1 MNLTDERP
9 DPDALLDIAN
19 AETPAEDIGDAA
31 PARRRGR
38 LKIFLGMCAGVGK
51 TYTMLQDARALSTDG
66 LDVLIGYV
74 ETHGR
79 PDTEALL
86 EGLPIL
92 PRKQV
97 PYRGAIVR
105 DFDLDAALARRPGL
119 IVVDELPHS
128 NAPGSRHPK
137 RYQDVLE
144 LLEAGIDVHTALNVQ
159 HLESR
164 ADAVAQITGVPVRE
178 TVPDT
183 ILERADEIELIDLSP
198 DELLKRLA
206 EGKVYLGD
214 GRAAAAANSFFRKGN
229 LNALREMAL
238 RITAERVDKQMRDY
252 MRIKRISGP
261 WKSTDRLMV
270 AVNDSALS
278 ERLIR
283 HARRL
288 AYTLDAPWVAVHVET
303 SAARGERERAGVERN
318 LALARELGA
327 EVVNTADDDIA
338 HGLLRVAQQYNV
350 SQIVVGR
357 PRESAL
363 RRLLGGGTLVA
374 RLIDLS
380 SKIDVHVVGGEDL
393 GHSPTPRPIV
403 QFHSTPLAYAQALG
417 VMLLVVLSGYG
428 AFLTIRLQYQV
439 MALVFLFAIV
449 LLSLRFA
456 RGPVLAATV
465 LSAAGLD
472 FLFIPPYFTL
482 DIDPIGDTILFALY
496 FAIAVVI
503 GVLTTRIRNTAV
515 LLRQREAQVVAS
527 FEFASDMSR
536 AVTMDDVCR
545 VATERLGALFDAPVR
560 ILLPDIDRQ
569 LQVGPG
575 QPQPA
580 TKSLAEDRELGVAT
594 WAFEHARPAGKQTDT
609 LPTATAQHVP
619 MLTSNGAVGVI
630 SIDLKDRL
638 STQQSDLLRG
648 LVSQAALAVEREQ
661 LDEASK
667 QRSVLEESERLSKTL
682 LNLISHELRTP
693 ITAITGAASSLT
705 EPDIDSDPAARLA
718 LHESIQSSATRL
730 NQLIDN
736 LLDMTRLESGTL
748 KLNADWTEVADLIRT
763 VRERAAGEL
772 AAHELIVDVSP
783 DLPLVRMDI
792 VLMEQVLYNLLR
804 NAALYTPAGTRVRLS
819 AQREGNELILAVM
832 DRGPGLPLDEL
843 PRAFDKFRRG
853 GTGNGLGLGLSI
865 CKGLVEAHRGSI
877 TAENRTGGGL
887 RVVIRLP
894 IEPMPAIPEAKNV

>member
-1 MNLTDERP
+1 MNPLNDERP
-9 DPDALLDIAN
+9 DPDALLAIAN
-19 AETPAEDIGDAA
+19 AETQAEPAGQQ
-31 PARRRGR
+31 RRGR

-51 TYTMLQDARALSTDG
+51 TYTMLQDARARSAEG
-66 LDVLIGYV
+66 VDVLIGYA

-86 EGLPIL
+86 EGLPTL

-97 PYRGAIVR
+97 PYRNVIVR
-105 DFDLDAALARRPGL
+105 EFDLDAALARLPAL

-206 EGKVYLGD
+206 EGKVYLGE
-214 GRAAAAANSFFRKGN
+214 GRAVAAANSFFRRGN

-252 MRIKRISGP
+252 MRVKRISGP

-283 HARRL
+283 HTRRL
-288 AYTLDAPWVAVHVET
+288 AYTLDAPWLAVHVET
-303 SAARGERERAGVERN
+303 AAERGERERAGVERN

-327 EVVNTADDDIA
+327 EVVSTADDDIA
-338 HGLLRVAQQYNV
+338 RGLLRVAQQHNV

-363 RRLLGGGTLVA
+363 RRFLGGGTLVA
-374 RLIDLS
+374 RLIDRS

-393 GHSPTPRPIV
+393 GHAPTPRPLV
-403 QFHSTPLAYAQALG
+403 QLHSAPASYALALG
-417 VMLLVVLSGYG
+417 IMLLVVTVGYV
-428 AFLTIRLQYQV
+428 AFVGLNLDYQV
-439 MALVFLFAIV
+439 MGLVFLFTILV
-449 LLSLRFA
+449 LSLRFA
-456 RGPVLAATV
+456 RGPVLAATA
-465 LSAAGLD
+465 LSAVALD
-472 FLFIPPYFTL
+472 LLFIQPYLSLSIEHISDFV
-482 DIDPIGDTILFALY
+482 LFGLY
-496 FAIAVVI
+496 FGIAVVV
-503 GVLTTRIRNTAV
+503 GVLTTRLRNTAL

-536 AVTMDDVCR
+536 AVTMSDVCR
-545 VATERLGALFDAPVR
+545 VATQRLGALFDAPVR
-560 ILLPDIDRQ
+560 ILLPGIDQQ
-569 LQVGPG
+569 LRVAESEAGPERD
-575 QPQPA
+575 A
-580 TKSLAEDRELGVAT
+580 LTEDRELGVAT

-609 LPTATAQHVP
+609 LPTAMAQHVP

-630 SIDLKDRL
+630 SIGLKDRL

-661 LDEASK
+661 LDEAAK
-667 QRSVLEESERLSKTL
+667 TRSVLEESERLSKTL

-693 ITAITGAASSLT
+693 VTAITGAASSLT
-705 EPDIDSDPAARLA
+705 EPDIDEDPAARLA
-718 LHESIQSSATRL
+718 LHQSIQSSAVRL
-730 NQLIDN
+730 NELIEN

-748 KLNADWTEVADLIRT
+748 KLNADWTDVADLIRT
-763 VRERAAGEL
+763 VREHAAGDL
-772 AAHELIVDVSP
+772 AGHEFLVEMQP
-783 DLPLVRMDI
+783 DLPLVKMDVI
-792 VLMEQVLYNLLR
+792 LMEQVLRNLLR

-819 AQREGNELILAVM
+819 AQREGDELILAVM
-832 DRGPGLPLDEL
+832 DRGPGLPAEEL
-843 PRAFDKFRRG
+843 PRAFDKFHRG
-853 GTGNGLGLGLSI
+853 GTAVNGLGLGLSI

-877 TAENRTGGGL
+877 VAENRSGGGL

-894 IEPMPAIPEAKNV
+894 IEPMPEIPEGKDE

>member
-1 MNLTDERP
+1 MNPLNDERP
-9 DPDALLDIAN
+9 DPDALLAIAN
-19 AETPAEDIGDAA
+19 AETQAEPAGQQ
-31 PARRRGR
+31 RRGR

-51 TYTMLQDARALSTDG
+51 TYTMLQDARARSAEG
-66 LDVLIGYV
+66 VDVLIGYA

-86 EGLPIL
+86 EGLPTL

-97 PYRGAIVR
+97 PYRNVIVR
-105 DFDLDAALARRPGL
+105 EFDLDAALARLPAL

-206 EGKVYLGD
+206 EGKVYLGE
-214 GRAAAAANSFFRKGN
+214 GRAVAAANSFFRRGN

-252 MRIKRISGP
+252 MRVKRISGP

-283 HARRL
+283 HTRRL
-288 AYTLDAPWVAVHVET
+288 AYTLDAPWLAVHVET
-303 SAARGERERAGVERN
+303 AAERGERERAGVERN

-327 EVVNTADDDIA
+327 EVVSTADDDIA
-338 HGLLRVAQQYNV
+338 RGLLRVAQQHNV

-363 RRLLGGGTLVA
+363 RRFLGGGTLVA
-374 RLIDLS
+374 RLIDRS

-393 GHSPTPRPIV
+393 GHAPTPRPLV
-403 QFHSTPLAYAQALG
+403 QLHSAPASYALALG
-417 VMLLVVLSGYG
+417 IMLLVVTVGYV
-428 AFLTIRLQYQV
+428 AFVGLNLDYQV
-439 MALVFLFAIV
+439 MGLVFLFTILV
-449 LLSLRFA
+449 LSLRFA
-456 RGPVLAATV
+456 RGPVLAATA
-465 LSAAGLD
+465 LSAVALD
-472 FLFIPPYFTL
+472 LLFIQPYLSLSIEHISDFV
-482 DIDPIGDTILFALY
+482 LFGLY
-496 FAIAVVI
+496 FGIAVVV
-503 GVLTTRIRNTAV
+503 GVLTTRLRNTSL

-536 AVTMDDVCR
+536 AVTMSDVCR
-545 VATERLGALFDAPVR
+545 VATQRLGALFDAPVR
-560 ILLPDIDRQ
+560 ILLPGIDQQ
-569 LQVGPG
+569 LRVAESEAGPERD
-575 QPQPA
+575 A
-580 TKSLAEDRELGVAT
+580 LTEDRELGVAT

-609 LPTATAQHVP
+609 LPTAMAQHVP

-630 SIDLKDRL
+630 SIGLKDRL

-661 LDEASK
+661 LDEAAK
-667 QRSVLEESERLSKTL
+667 TRSVLEESERLSKTL

-693 ITAITGAASSLT
+693 VTAITGAASSLT
-705 EPDIDSDPAARLA
+705 EPDVDEDPAARLA
-718 LHESIQSSATRL
+718 LHQSIQSSAVRL
-730 NQLIDN
+730 NELIEN

-748 KLNADWTEVADLIRT
+748 KLNADWTDVADLIRT
-763 VRERAAGEL
+763 VREHAAGDL
-772 AAHELIVDVSP
+772 AGHEFLVEMQP
-783 DLPLVRMDI
+783 DLPLVKMDVI
-792 VLMEQVLYNLLR
+792 LMEQVLRNLLR

-819 AQREGNELILAVM
+819 AQREGDELILAVM
-832 DRGPGLPLDEL
+832 DRGPGLPAEEL
-843 PRAFDKFRRG
+843 PRAFDKFHRG
-853 GTGNGLGLGLSI
+853 GTAVNGLGLGLSI

-877 TAENRTGGGL
+877 VAENRSGGGL

-894 IEPMPAIPEAKNV
+894 IEPMPEIPEGKDE

>member
-1 MNLTDERP
+1 MNTRTDERP
-9 DPDALLDIAN
+9 DPDALLAMAN
-19 AETPAEDIGDAA
+19 AEA
-31 PARRRGR
+31 PTDQRPRGR

-51 TYTMLQDARALSTDG
+51 TYTMLQDVRSRRAESV
-66 LDVLIGYV
+66 DVLIGYI

-79 PDTEALL
+79 PETEALL

-97 PYRGAIVR
+97 PHRGVTISE
-105 DFDLDAALARRPGL
+105 FDLDAALARLPAL
-119 IVVDELPHS
+119 VVVDELPHS

-137 RYQDVLE
+137 RYQDILE
-144 LLEAGIDVHTALNVQ
+144 LLDAGIDVHTALNVQ

-164 ADAVAQITGVPVRE
+164 ADAVAQITGAPVRE

-206 EGKVYLGD
+206 EGKVYIGE
-214 GRAAAAANSFFRKGN
+214 GRAAAAANAFFRKGN

-252 MRIKRISGP
+252 MRVKRISGP
-261 WKSTDRLMV
+261 WKSTERLMV

-288 AYTLDAPWVAVHVET
+288 AYSLDAPWLAVHVET
-303 SAARGERERAGVERN
+303 AAERGERERAGVERN

-327 EVVNTADDDIA
+327 EIISTTDDDIA
-338 HGLLRVAQQYNV
+338 RGLLRVAQQHNV
-350 SQIVVGR
+350 SQIIVGR

-363 RRLLGGGTLVA
+363 RRFLSGGTLVS

-380 SKIDVHVVGGEDL
+380 NKIDVHVVGGEDL
-393 GHSPTPRPIV
+393 GHSPTHRPMV
-403 QFHSTPLAYAQALG
+403 QLRSTPAAYAQALG
-417 VMLLVVLSGYG
+417 IMLLVVMSGYG
-428 AFLTIRLQYQV
+428 AFLTIRPQYQV
-439 MALVFLFAIV
+439 MALVFLLAIV

-456 RGPVLAATV
+456 SGPVLAATV

-472 FLFIPPYFTL
+472 FLFIPPYFTFSIEPL
-482 DIDPIGDTILFALY
+482 GDTILFALY
-496 FAIAVVI
+496 FAIAVVV
-503 GVLTTRIRNTAV
+503 GMLTTRIRNTAL

-536 AVTMDDVCR
+536 AVTLEDVCR
-545 VATERLGALFDAPVR
+545 VATARLSALFDAPVR

-569 LQVGPG
+569 LRVALGQAGP
-575 QPQPA
+575 A
-580 TKSLAEDRELGVAT
+580 ADALAEDRELGVAT

-609 LPTATAQHVP
+609 LPTAIAQHMP

-630 SIDLKDRL
+630 SIGLKDGL
-638 STQQSDLLRG
+638 STQQADLLRA

-667 QRSVLEESERLSKTL
+667 QRSLIEESERLSKTL
-682 LNLISHELRTP
+682 LSLISHELRTP
-693 ITAITGAASSLT
+693 ITAINGAASSLT
-705 EPDIDSDPAARLA
+705 EPEIDGDPVARLA
-718 LHESIQSSATRL
+718 LHESIQSSSARL
-730 NQLIDN
+730 NQLIEN

-748 KLNADWTEVADLIRT
+748 KLNADWTDVSDLIRT
-763 VRERAAGEL
+763 VREHAAGDL
-772 AAHELIVDVSP
+772 AGHEFIVEMAP
-783 DLPLVRMDI
+783 DLPLVKMDV
-792 VLMEQVLYNLLR
+792 VLMEQVLRNLLR

-819 AQREGNELILAVM
+819 ARREGDELALAVM
-832 DRGPGLPLDEL
+832 DRGPGLPAEEL

-853 GTGNGLGLGLSI
+853 DSAGNGLGLGLSI

-877 TAENRTGGGL
+877 VAENRSGGGL

-894 IEPMPAIPEAKNV
+894 IQPIPEIPEGKDE